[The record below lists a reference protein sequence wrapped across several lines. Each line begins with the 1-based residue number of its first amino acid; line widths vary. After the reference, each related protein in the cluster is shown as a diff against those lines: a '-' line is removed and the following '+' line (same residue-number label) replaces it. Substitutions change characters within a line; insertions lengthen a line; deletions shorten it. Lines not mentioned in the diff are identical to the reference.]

1 MVSHFIYKCTL
12 FLACR
17 WRHFFS
23 IFARVH
29 RSRDVSF
36 LCIFT
41 LPFRICFLEFWKR
54 QSWTVLKIAIQL
66 SLTTFLQPERLLS
79 QKLSKQNRQRTIN
92 WNKDTHLQV
101 QRESFMGGPASSSVL
116 QEGLVGCKQRPGI
129 GTCWRFGGRRRA
141 DSTMQSGSCRGRH
154 GHQTDLPLKSPWGS
168 CRGFSSANCGS
179 FSRFTAV
186 SFFIREV
193 CLLHLQ

>member
-23 IFARVH
+23 MFARVH

-41 LPFRICFLEFWKR
+41 LPFPICFLEFWKR

-66 SLTTFLQPERLLS
+66 SDHLLATRKAFKSKTPNKIDNAQSIGTKTCISKARGKLHGRTSQQRCSLRRPRWMQAETRTRRLLE
-79 QKLSKQNRQRTIN
+79 
-92 WNKDTHLQV
+92 V
-101 QRESFMGGPASSSVL
+101 
-116 QEGLVGCKQRPGI
+116 
-129 GTCWRFGGRRRA
+129 RRRA
-141 DSTMQSGSCRGRH
+141 AAGGLERAVWE
-154 GHQTDLPLKSPWGS
+154 L
-168 CRGFSSANCGS
+168 
-179 FSRFTAV
+179 SRQAWP
-186 SFFIREV
+186 SD
-193 CLLHLQ
+193 